1 MPPVVDEHGNLPLD
15 KLSEVA
21 ALNISGVDVV
31 KRNLTA
37 GDGHV
42 DEIFASGM
50 PIKVRLR
57 DQRP

>member
-1 MPPVVDEHGNLPLD
+1 MEHLVDEHGNLPLD
-15 KLSEVA
+15 KLAEVA
-21 ALNISGVDVV
+21 ALNISGIDVV

-42 DEIFASGM
+42 DEI
-50 PIKVRLR
+50 IKVRLR